1 MQDSFGERLKQLRK
15 NAGLTQTDIGNRLN
29 KSASAV
35 RMWELGVNEPG
46 FDILVRLSMIFDCSL
61 DYLLCRDL
69 YMRDAGAVRT
79 NVPVFRLSTYG
90 ADTAPE
96 QFKSIPSDYLRS
108 GNTYFMLLNDSR
120 SMEPVLPYDAFVLI
134 TRQDACMDGQIVF
147 FRYKNDYLL
156 RKLQFCNGGIIF
168 TGSLLDSTPVFVESD
183 DTSLEILGVV
193 AEYTK
198 IL

>member
-15 NAGLTQTDIGNRLN
+15 NAGFTQTDIGNRLN

-69 YMRDAGAVRT
+69 YMGDAGAVRT
-79 NVPVFRLSTYG
+79 NVPVYRLSTYG
-90 ADTAPE
+90 SDTAPE
-96 QFKSIPSDYLRS
+96 QYKSIPSDYLRS
-108 GNTYFMLLNDSR
+108 GNTYFILLNDSHAL
-120 SMEPVLPYDAFVLI
+120 EPVLPYDAYVLI

-147 FRYKNDYLL
+147 FRYQNGYYL

-168 TGSLLDSTPVFVESD
+168 TGSMQESAALFIESD
-183 DTSLEILGVV
+183 DASLEILGVA

-198 IL
+198 NI